1 MILIDTS
8 VWIEVFRRQRPLDL
22 EAVVDL
28 GEVVTCP
35 PIVQEVLQGMREAG
49 AFQLA
54 RRSLLAFPIVESPM
68 TIEVWLEAAQLYRT
82 ARAAGTTIRS
92 STDCLIAT
100 CAIRHDLQVLH
111 RDRDFDQLARVT
123 PLRVRQP

>member
-8 VWIEVFRRQRPLDL
+8 VWIEVFRRPRPLDL

-28 GEVVTCP
+28 GDVVVCP
-35 PIVQEVLQGMREAG
+35 PIVQEVLQGMRENR

-54 RRSLLAFPIVESPM
+54 RQSMLAFPIVESPM
-68 TIEVWLEAAQLYRT
+68 AIDVCLEAAQLYRT
-82 ARAAGTTIRS
+82 ARQAGTTIRS
-92 STDCLIAT
+92 ATDCLIAT
-100 CAIRHDLQVLH
+100 CALRHDLEVLH
-111 RDRDFDQLARVT
+111 RDRDYEQLARVA

>member
-8 VWIEVFRRQRPLDL
+8 VWIEVFRRARPLDL
-22 EAVVDL
+22 ETVVDL
-28 GEVVTCP
+28 GEVVVCP
-35 PIVQEVLQGMREAG
+35 PIVQEILQGMRETG
-49 AFQLA
+49 TFRLA
-54 RRSLLAFPIVESPM
+54 KQSMLAFPIVESPM
-68 TIEVWLEAAQLYRT
+68 AIDVWLEAAQLYRT

-100 CAIRHDLQVLH
+100 CALRHDLEVLH
-111 RDRDFDQLARVT
+111 RDRDYAQIARVA